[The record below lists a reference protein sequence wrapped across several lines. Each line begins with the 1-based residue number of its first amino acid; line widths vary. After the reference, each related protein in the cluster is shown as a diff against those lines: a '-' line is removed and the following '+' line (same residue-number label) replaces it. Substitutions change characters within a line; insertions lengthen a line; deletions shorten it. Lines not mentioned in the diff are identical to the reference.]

1 MLHFGIGPASL
12 RDHYVSEMTICPKLK
27 CTRFCGTIPPVHPPL
42 RDAAIQLAAR
52 HSTIDL
58 VYRFGSRARGD
69 SGGNVG
75 PMSDYDVAVLLQ
87 HSTESFDLQMQL
99 QHEVCKALDTD
110 KVDLMLLNRVPIELA
125 WHVIAR
131 GKLLFARSKY
141 IHVEYEANVMS
152 RYGDYLPV
160 LRAQHEDI
168 LQRRNRDRRAEWVR
182 ASLERA
188 KRTFAEIG
196 DDAG

>member
-1 MLHFGIGPASL
+1 MLRFGIGPASL

-58 VYRFGSRARGD
+58 VYLFGSRARGD
-69 SGGNVG
+69 SGGHIG
-75 PMSDYDVAVLLQ
+75 PMSDYDFAVLLQ
-87 HSTESFDLQMQL
+87 HGTESFDLQMQL
-99 QHEVCKALDTD
+99 QHEVCKALETD
-110 KVDLMLLNRVPIELA
+110 KVDLVLPNRVPIELA

-141 IHVEYEANVMS
+141 VQVEYEANVMS

-160 LRAQHEDI
+160 LR
-168 LQRRNRDRRAEWVR
+168 
-182 ASLERA
+182 
-188 KRTFAEIG
+188 
-196 DDAG
+196 

>member
-1 MLHFGIGPASL
+1 M
-12 RDHYVSEMTICPKLK
+12 
-27 CTRFCGTIPPVHPPL
+27 HPPIL
-42 RDAAIQLAAR
+42 DAATQLADR
-52 HSTIDL
+52 HPTLDL
-58 VYRFGSRARGD
+58 VYLFGSRARD
-69 SGGNVG
+69 DFGGNVG
-75 PMSDYDVAVLLQ
+75 PMSDYDFAVLLQ
-87 HSTESFDLQMQL
+87 HGTDSFDLQMRL

-110 KVDLMLLNRVPIELA
+110 KVDLVLLNRVPIELA

-160 LRAQHEDI
+160 LRAQREDI
-168 LQRRNRDRRAEWVR
+168 LQRRNRDRRAEWYR
-182 ASLERA
+182 AAFERA